1 MSFILDALKKS
12 EKERQRE
19 AVPGISDLPIV
30 IHQTRTSTW
39 MVAGVAAL
47 GIGVIA
53 LVWIWWRSTDN
64 VAMVSSPAPQTPAPV
79 VDAAPSPEPVDA
91 APQPVAGASTRS
103 LANEAARM
111 AAVSTAPPSA
121 APTAPTAT
129 PQTAPLVVQATPPVI
144 TPAPMSIIQAR
155 AAGLAVPELR
165 LELLVYSA
173 EPAQRFVFINGSKYV
188 EGETLADGPRLI
200 EVSPEGAILSYSGQ
214 NFLLPQE

>member
-19 AVPGISDLPIV
+19 AVPGINDLPIV

-39 MVAGVAAL
+39 MVAAVAAL
-47 GIGVIA
+47 GIGVVV
-53 LVWIWWRSTDN
+53 LVWAWWRNSVTGPI
-64 VAMVSSPAPQTPAPV
+64 VASPAPVTPAPV
-79 VDAAPSPEPVDA
+79 VSTTPPPGPVPA
-91 APQPVAGASTRS
+91 EPQPLASTTTRS

-111 AAVSTAPPSA
+111 AAATTVTTPPATSATSTEPLIVQA
-121 APTAPTAT
+121 APA
-129 PQTAPLVVQATPPVI
+129 VI
-144 TPAPMSIIQAR
+144 TPSPMSILQAR

-165 LELLVYSA
+165 LELLVYGP
-173 EPAQRFVFINGSKYV
+173 EPSQRFVFINASKYV

-200 EVSPEGAILSYSGQ
+200 EISPQGAILSYAGQ

>member
-19 AVPGISDLPIV
+19 AVPGIGDLPIV

-39 MVAGVAAL
+39 MVAGIAAL

-53 LVWIWWRSTDN
+53 LVWVWWRTTDN
-64 VAMVSSPAPQTPAPV
+64 APIVASPPPEAPATVVQTTPPAS
-79 VDAAPSPEPVDA
+79 APAIV
-91 APQPVAGASTRS
+91 APQPTANTSTRS

-111 AAVSTAPPSA
+111 AAVAAAQS
-121 APTAPTAT
+121 APTTST
-129 PQTAPLVVQATPPVI
+129 EPLVVQAAPPVI
-144 TPAPMSIIQAR
+144 TPAPMSILQAR
-155 AAGLAVPELR
+155 AAGLGVPELR
-165 LELLVYSA
+165 LELLVYSP

-200 EVSPEGAILSYSGQ
+200 EVSPEGAILSYTGQ